1 MNNINY
7 KVWTLCMIQDG
18 DRVLM
23 LNRNHDHFQGYI
35 PPGGKLEF
43 PESPVEGAIREVK
56 EETGLDVRNLRFKG
70 IYEYVNEKARD
81 RHIIYNYLTR
91 EFSGELITESEEGNP
106 EWIHINELEFVP
118 MQTSIRRR
126 IPYFFKEGTF
136 EIHVVWDEGEK
147 EVHIRET

>member
-56 EETGLDVRNLRFKG
+56 EETGLGIGVMSVEQFHPPTTDPTETPAASYKLR
-70 IYEYVNEKARD
+70 YEQE
-81 RHIIYNYLTR
+81 TR
-91 EFSGELITESEEGNP
+91 VFTSLESL
-106 EWIHINELEFVP
+106 HKTLS
-118 MQTSIRRR
+118 Q
-126 IPYFFKEGTF
+126 
-136 EIHVVWDEGEK
+136 
-147 EVHIRET
+147 